1 MRVDVAIL
9 AGADN
14 DGRLAE
20 VSDAKYEAV
29 VDINGKPMVEW
40 VLDGVLGAKSV
51 DRVLV
56 VGPSDALQPVV
67 DRKNAGGRVQVIERR
82 GNMIAN
88 LMAGLDEI
96 SDEKK
101 AVVIAGDAAFI
112 TSESIDGFVE
122 MCERDPA
129 EVHYAVV
136 ARDVIE
142 EKFPGVKRTYI
153 KLADATVTGGNVFM
167 VDAPV
172 VRKNRGIIEKALD
185 MRKNPLALGSLL
197 GLPIILKYLF
207 GRLSIA
213 DVEKRAWDKLALVGR
228 GVIVPYA
235 EIGVDVDKPSDL
247 ELALQM
253 LA

>member
-1 MRVDVAIL
+1 
-9 AGADN
+9 
-14 DGRLAE
+14 
-20 VSDAKYEAV
+20 
-29 VDINGKPMVEW
+29 
-40 VLDGVLGAKSV
+40 
-51 DRVLV
+51 
-56 VGPSDALQPVV
+56 
-67 DRKNAGGRVQVIERR
+67 
-82 GNMIAN
+82 
-88 LMAGLDEI
+88 
-96 SDEKK
+96 
-101 AVVIAGDAAFI
+101 
-112 TSESIDGFVE
+112 
-122 MCERDPA
+122 
-129 EVHYAVV
+129 V